1 MHILPVEE
9 SKKVL
14 TFLEKEED
22 VLQNAYLNI
31 AHASSKGVVKDSEFN
46 QDQDSSTLVVNLND
60 ELCVISRFK
69 NKILL
74 LFLLYLVKS
83 FSLPKRVTSNHQSP
97 QTLRS
102 TKRMKDT
109 QKLSRHLNQLLRNG
123 S

>member
-69 NKILL
+69 NQILL

>member
-46 QDQDSSTLVVNLND
+46 QDQDSLTLVVNLND

-69 NKILL
+69 IPTFP
-74 LFLLYLVKS
+74 LFQIYLVTS
-83 FSLPKRVTSNHQSP
+83 FSLPKRITSNHQSR
-97 QTLRS
+97 QSLRS
-102 TKRMKDT
+102 TKMMKDT
-109 QKLSRHLNQLLRNG
+109 RKLSRHLNQLLKNG